1 MKRKALIDALVM
13 IAVLLLTFGS
23 ALAQDDPAAP
33 IKHLN
38 FQNAEI
44 RKVIGFLADY
54 GQANIVISPE
64 VEGNVTLSLKDVNWR
79 DALDILC
86 KTYYLTPVTEADY
99 IRVLPTKNFLAE
111 VSTLEKHKHEQEQL
125 VELQTAVL
133 KIDNAHA
140 EDLAGT
146 VEPLLSARGKIEIDE
161 RTNSVVVRDIPKNI
175 ARIEIL
181 VANLDKPTRQI
192 RIAAK
197 MVEVSTSAMQEMG
210 IDWVIN
216 GLKRKDDGTEY
227 KHTTSQSLDRVAD
240 PAGSFLFSTIQDGW
254 DLEASISALVASG
267 NGKIIAHPEITTVDN
282 KEARIQMG
290 QRIPIKEF
298 DQSGNTVIKFTDV
311 GTLLRVTPH
320 ITSENRILMTLAP
333 ERSTYE
339 FDPNGVIINTSNAE
353 TSVLVENGQT
363 AVIGGLTTQD
373 VTNSTTGIP
382 FLKDIPG
389 LGYLFSHTRKRVES
403 RDLIIF
409 VTPTI
414 VDDNLATVAPT
425 TDDEGN

>member
-13 IAVLLLTFGS
+13 IAVMLLTVG
-23 ALAQDDPAAP
+23 AAVAQDDPSAP

-54 GQANIVISPE
+54 GQANIVVSPE
-64 VEGNVTLSLKDVNWR
+64 VEGNVTLSLKDVSWR

-99 IRVLPTKNFLAE
+99 IRVLPTKDYLAE

-125 VELQTAVL
+125 VELETAIL

-140 EDLAGT
+140 DDLAGT
-146 VEPLLSARGKIEIDE
+146 VEPLLSARGKVEIDE

-175 ARIEIL
+175 AKIETL

-192 RIAAK
+192 KIAAK
-197 MVEVSTSAMQEMG
+197 MVEVSTSALQELG
-210 IDWVIN
+210 IDWTIN

-227 KHTTSQSLDRVAD
+227 KHTTSQNLDRVAE
-240 PAGSFLFSTIQDGW
+240 PSGNFLFSTIQDGW
-254 DLEASISALVASG
+254 NLEASISALVASG

-298 DQSGNTVIKFTDV
+298 DESGNVVITFEEV

-320 ITSENRILMTLAP
+320 ITSENRILMSLAP

-339 FDPNGVIINTSNAE
+339 FDPNGIVINTSNAE

-373 VTNSTTGIP
+373 VTNSKTGIP
-382 FLKDIPG
+382 ILKDIPG
-389 LGYLFSHTRKRVES
+389 LGYLFSYSRTRVEN

-414 VDDNLATVAPT
+414 VDDNLATVAPK